1 MTFEFV
7 ISIGGF
13 SGSPEQTPGD
23 GLEWIKSKHMM
34 WEVKK
39 SDLKD
44 NFRDAD

>member
-13 SGSPEQTPGD
+13 SGAPEQTPQD
-23 GLEWIKSKHMM
+23 GFEWIKWKHMM

-39 SDLKD
+39 DDLNG
-44 NFRDAD
+44 NFHDAG